1 MAAALQQPL
10 NEEEIKIP
18 SGNCQGLS
26 REVKFGGILWVSD
39 SAVIPPDLE
48 IVKKECTWVSYHFSS
63 IVLIPMEMQAV
74 EVEIRAQR
82 DSQNSN

>member
-39 SAVIPPDLE
+39 STVIPPDLLRITE
-48 IVKKECTWVSYHFSS
+48 ELQIPKSRKELQQLMRT
-63 IVLIPMEMQAV
+63 L
-74 EVEIRAQR
+74 R
-82 DSQNSN
+82 

>member
-39 SAVIPPDLE
+39 SAVIPPDLLRITE
-48 IVKKECTWVSYHFSS
+48 ELQIPKSRKELQQLMRT
-63 IVLIPMEMQAV
+63 L
-74 EVEIRAQR
+74 R
-82 DSQNSN
+82 